1 MFALK
6 SSVTSV
12 VKCSF
17 VVRPSLVVKRSL
29 ECQMIEMRVKSSKCT
44 LHGLHGCMCEVS
56 VSAGVLKLE
65 GKLKY
70 KD

>member
-29 ECQMIEMRVKSSKCT
+29 ECQMMKCESSQ
-44 LHGLHGCMCEVS
+44 VS
-56 VSAGVLKLE
+56 VHYMGYMGVCVK
-65 GKLKY
+65 
-70 KD
+70 

>member
-17 VVRPSLVVKRSL
+17 VVRPSLV
-29 ECQMIEMRVKSSKCT
+29 VKSSKCT